1 MYQVS
6 IEKYE
11 TGVDDSTY
19 WTDREVVKSFML
31 ETKKE
36 ANALRRK
43 LIKEYDFVKCGYLY
57 VNYSQGIELAT
68 NY

>member
-1 MYQVS
+1 MYRVS

-11 TGVDDSTY
+11 TGMDDSTY
-19 WTDREVVKSFML
+19 WTDREVVKSFTL

-43 LIKEYDFVKCGYLY
+43 LIKKYDLEKYGWHY
-57 VNYSQGIELAT
+57 VNYSQGIELT
-68 NY
+68 TTY